1 MRKFCEGGGQPT
13 IMQSTSEHAVNK
25 EGRYMRT
32 DLMGMPCIYALQ
44 HTFSLL
50 SDMSAPP
57 LLPASGAKALPA
69 VFEGRAKPKWAA
81 AAC

>member
-1 MRKFCEGGGQPT
+1 
-13 IMQSTSEHAVNK
+13 
-25 EGRYMRT
+25 MRT